1 MNFDRKGSNVQN
13 FRFSYVSTFVPAT
26 SCNDENLLFMVVFTL
41 AQYRYS
47 TCKSVGTTWNFIWI
61 MMDPTARLLNFASE
75 LGSPPFTGV
84 TWLRW
89 SFTDSSFI
97 EHNRASMAPQ
107 VIIFKTRTGL
117 RNPLDFS
124 LSPRFKSRFGIFAQK
139 RKKKNGQ
146 SPPTTNGSRLQSGRA
161 HVQPEQYESLK
172 HFQKKDRVKN
182 AVLACQL
189 QWVVTTK
196 ALAPP

>member
-1 MNFDRKGSNVQN
+1 MNFDRKGSNGQN
-13 FRFSYVSTFVPAT
+13 FHFSYVSTFVPAT

-47 TCKSVGTTWNFIWI
+47 TCKSMGTTWNFIW
-61 MMDPTARLLNFASE
+61 MDPTARLLNFASE

-89 SFTDSSFI
+89 SFTDSSLK

-124 LSPRFKSRFGIFAQK
+124 PQASFRHVSKVGLESLPRKERKRMGSRHRQRMGGAFNLGEHMFNLSNTKVLSIF
-139 RKKKNGQ
+139 KKKGP
-146 SPPTTNGSRLQSGRA
+146 S
-161 HVQPEQYESLK
+161 
-172 HFQKKDRVKN
+172 
-182 AVLACQL
+182 
-189 QWVVTTK
+189 
-196 ALAPP
+196 